1 MFVAAGNS
9 QFRSDAVTDSNEIHH
24 LAEAWSHGYT
34 SPRRSVEPDLTDQ
47 VVAADEQT
55 SSQVDLALTWRELIQ
70 GSSIV
75 IGSFFSSARCGLLL
89 SSSHP
94 RERSLSGR
102 RLEILESVL
111 CGVGQ
116 NCVAIDLNLAP
127 STVALNARQA
137 LESLGVSGRPSRVHP
152 LLMLAA
158 KAGRERTLASGSLS
172 FVSTPFGEVQVIGI
186 PRPGRRLL
194 GVVPAA
200 ELEVISL
207 LIEGCCYAEI
217 AKRRGT
223 AERTIA
229 NQIAAV
235 FKRLNVSGRSDLIQR
250 LFELDGIAARPAP
263 DTTPPP
269 PPSVLPPPTVR
280 YPRPAQAPVNEARIS
295 GIRPMV
301 NPGAALQFAGAARG
315 S

>member
-1 MFVAAGNS
+1 
-9 QFRSDAVTDSNEIHH
+9 VTDFNDSYQFHEAG
-24 LAEAWSHGYT
+24 LTAWSASDDASAG
-34 SPRRSVEPDLTDQ
+34 D
-47 VVAADEQT
+47 VVALTITADEQ
-55 SSQVDLALTWRELIQ
+55 SASHIDLALTWRELIQ
-70 GSSIV
+70 GSSSV
-75 IGSFFSSARCGLLL
+75 IGSFFSQARCGLILTPT
-89 SSSHP
+89 SHP
-94 RERSLSGR
+94 REKALSGR

-116 NCVAIDLNLAP
+116 NCVAIDLSLAP

-152 LLMLAA
+152 LQMLAA
-158 KAGRERTLASGSLS
+158 KAARDRTLASASLS

-186 PRPGRRLL
+186 PRPGRRLV

-200 ELEVISL
+200 ELEVISM

-250 LFELDGIAARPAP
+250 LFVLDGVASRPVPALPAP
-263 DTTPPP
+263 PAT
-269 PPSVLPPPTVR
+269 PPSVPPPPPTVR
-280 YPRPAQAPVNEARIS
+280 YPRAVQAPVNEARIS
-295 GIRPMV
+295 GIRQLSSR
-301 NPGAALQFAGAARG
+301 GAPLQLAVAAASRAP
-315 S
+315 